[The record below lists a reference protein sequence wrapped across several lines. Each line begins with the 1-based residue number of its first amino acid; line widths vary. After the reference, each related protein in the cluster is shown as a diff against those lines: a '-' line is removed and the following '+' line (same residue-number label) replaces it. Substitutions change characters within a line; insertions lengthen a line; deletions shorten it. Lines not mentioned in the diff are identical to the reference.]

1 MTDKMD
7 LNENAN
13 SGSALRDLAEDQL
26 GKSLDVSSELKDLT
40 SEKIIHELQ
49 VHQIELEMQNEE
61 LKRVQLEL
69 EKSRDNY
76 QALYDSAPVGYFT
89 LTHKGLIKEINRTG
103 AILLGM
109 PRSKLINMRFGHFVA
124 PESEDQWYRHII
136 SALGHEEKQSCVL
149 TLRRDD
155 GSSFY
160 AHLESAR
167 LGAIT
172 EKADVE
178 KSPHLVVVVVDITE
192 RKRLEDSLER
202 SSVFVNS
209 LLDAIPAPLFYKDTK
224 GRYIG
229 FNKSYE
235 EFFGK
240 TRQELVGKSVFD
252 IASGELAEEYHA
264 KDLELFHNPGVQVY
278 DAQVR
283 DVLGAVH
290 DVVFRKS
297 TFVDPEGHVLG
308 LIGVILDVTE
318 RKRMEN
324 ELRKSKE
331 EWEQTFNAVPDLI
344 TILSN
349 DCKIIRVNRAMA
361 QRLGLD
367 AGDCIGLT
375 CYETVHGTDAP
386 PAFCPHLQLLG
397 DGKKHRVVVHEKG
410 LGGDY
415 AITVTPLLDAGGHL
429 FGSVH
434 VARDITDQKSAE
446 LRLAEIS
453 EMNQQI
459 IANSPVGI
467 AIYQADGQCIVAN
480 DAIGEII
487 GGAKEYVLSQNF
499 RRIKSWQDTEILDM
513 AMKTLNTGCPTSGSI
528 SMVSSFGKTL
538 WLSGSF
544 NRFLLR
550 DEPHLL
556 LMFSDI
562 TGLKQ
567 TEQKLQEL
575 NEKLEQS
582 VSDQSGELV
591 TVGQKLVCEV
601 QEHADT
607 SSSLRDSEKSVGV
620 IIESSPIGIF
630 VIQNQEYI
638 FANQALL
645 KIFGLTESSEI
656 IGKHPETPYRDDSG
670 KIISD
675 IIRKCVKKSE
685 LIKENELKVFTRN
698 HRERHLNI
706 WLQPTEFSG
715 SPAVI
720 GFIIDVSEE
729 LEIRS
734 HLNQAQKMEALGS
747 LAGGIAHDFNNV
759 LFAITGNTE
768 LAKIAAPTGSK
779 LNRQLDQVLRA
790 ARRAA
795 DLVKHILTFSRER
808 ELEKKPLLIGPIVNE
823 SLSFLRASI
832 TQNIEIRRNISGGL
846 HTVNA
851 DPTQIHQVI
860 MNLVT
865 NAYHAMKDTGGTLDV
880 SLEEV
885 ELTPDFVN
893 TRPGMLP
900 GTHQRLRVSDTGY
913 GMSQLTLRR
922 IFDPYFTTKEL
933 GQGTGL
939 GLSVVDGI
947 VREHGGA
954 ITVQSV
960 PDAGTTFEVYFPVI
974 MDDKISSDETE
985 QVAPL
990 GDGRILFVDDETMLT
1005 EMSKSLLEDLGYE
1018 VTTENNPLRAL
1029 AKFEA
1034 HPYSFDLV
1042 ITDMSMPKM
1051 TGLQLS
1057 MKISQIRRDIPII
1070 LITGFSILLE
1080 NVNLSEYGIREMVQK
1095 PIIRSILAQTISR
1108 ILTKQDC

>member
-1 MTDKMD
+1 MIRLLSD
-7 LNENAN
+7 
-13 SGSALRDLAEDQL
+13 
-26 GKSLDVSSELKDLT
+26 
-40 SEKIIHELQ
+40 
-49 VHQIELEMQNEE
+49 
-61 LKRVQLEL
+61 
-69 EKSRDNY
+69 
-76 QALYDSAPVGYFT
+76 FT
-89 LTHKGLIKEINRTG
+89 LTHRGLIKEVNRTG

-109 PRSKLINMRFGHFVA
+109 PCLKLIGRGFGHFVA
-124 PESEDQWYRHII
+124 PESLYQWDMHII
-136 SALGHEEKQSCVL
+136 SVLGHQEKQSCVL
-149 TLRRDD
+149 TLNRED

-160 AHLESAR
+160 AHLDSAR
-167 LGAIT
+167 ISAIT
-172 EKADVE
+172 QQADVE
-178 KSPHLVVVVVDITE
+178 KVSHLAVVVVDITE
-192 RKRLEDSLER
+192 RKRLEDSLEQ
-202 SSVFVNS
+202 SSVFVNT
-209 LLDAIPAPLFYKDTK
+209 LLDAIPAPLFYKDTEC
-224 GRYIG
+224 RYIG

-235 EFFGK
+235 AFFGK
-240 TRQELVGKSVFD
+240 TRQELIGKNVFD
-252 IASGELAEEYHA
+252 IASRELAEEYHA

-278 DAQVR
+278 DTQAKDAR
-283 DVLGAVH
+283 GAVH
-290 DVVFRKS
+290 DVVFHKS
-297 TFVDPEGHVLG
+297 TFLDTEGHVLG

-318 RKRMEN
+318 RKLMED
-324 ELRKSKE
+324 ELRKAKE
-331 EWEQTFNAVPDLI
+331 EWEKTFNAVPDLI

-367 AGDCIGLT
+367 AEDCKGLAY
-375 CYETVHGTDAP
+375 YETVHGIDAP
-386 PAFCPHLQLLG
+386 PTSCAHLQFLG
-397 DGKKHRVVVHEKG
+397 DGKEHSVEVHEEG

-415 AITVTPLLDAGGHL
+415 AVTTSPLLDASGHV

-434 VARDITDQKSAE
+434 VARDITDQKLAE

-459 IANSPVGI
+459 VANSPVGI
-467 AIYQADGQCIVAN
+467 AIYQADGHCIVAN
-480 DAIGEII
+480 DAIGKII
-487 GGAKEYVLSQNF
+487 GGAKEQVLSQNF
-499 RRIKSWQDTEILDM
+499 RRIKLWEDTGIIDM
-513 AMKTLNTGCPTSGSI
+513 AMKTLNTGIPNSGSI
-528 SMVSSFGKTL
+528 SLVSSFGKTL
-538 WLSGSF
+538 WLSCSF
-544 NRFLLR
+544 NRFYLR

-567 TEQKLQEL
+567 AERKLQEL

-591 TVGQKLVCEV
+591 TAGQKLIYEV

-607 SSSLRDSEKSVGV
+607 ASSLKDSEKSVRM

-638 FANQALL
+638 FANQAFMN
-645 KIFGLTESSEI
+645 IFGLTDSYKI
-656 IGKHPETPYRDDSG
+656 IGEHPETPYRDDSG
-670 KIISD
+670 KRMSD
-675 IIRKCVKKSE
+675 IIRECVDKSAM
-685 LIKENELKVFTRN
+685 IKENEFKVFTWDQ
-698 HRERHLNI
+698 RERYLNI

-768 LAKIAAPTGSK
+768 LAKIAAPAGSK
-779 LNRQLDQVLRA
+779 LNRQLDQVLGA

-795 DLVKHILTFSRER
+795 ELVKHILTFSRER

-954 ITVQSV
+954 ISVRSV
-960 PDAGTTFEVYFPVI
+960 PDRGTTFEVYFPVI

-985 QVAPL
+985 QVAPH
-990 GDGRILFVDDETMLT
+990 GKGRILFVDDETMLT
-1005 EMSKSLLEDLGYE
+1005 EMTKSLMEDLGYE
-1018 VTTENNPLRAL
+1018 VTTENNPVRAL
-1029 AKFEA
+1029 ARFESE
-1034 HPYSFDLV
+1034 PFSFDLI

-1080 NVNLSEYGIREMVQK
+1080 NINLSEYGIREMVQK
-1095 PIIRSILAQTISR
+1095 PIIRAILAQTISR
-1108 ILTKQDC
+1108 VLTKQDC

>member
-1 MTDKMD
+1 M
-7 LNENAN
+7 
-13 SGSALRDLAEDQL
+13 
-26 GKSLDVSSELKDLT
+26 
-40 SEKIIHELQ
+40 
-49 VHQIELEMQNEE
+49 
-61 LKRVQLEL
+61 
-69 EKSRDNY
+69 
-76 QALYDSAPVGYFT
+76 
-89 LTHKGLIKEINRTG
+89 
-103 AILLGM
+103 
-109 PRSKLINMRFGHFVA
+109 
-124 PESEDQWYRHII
+124 
-136 SALGHEEKQSCVL
+136 
-149 TLRRDD
+149 
-155 GSSFY
+155 
-160 AHLESAR
+160 
-167 LGAIT
+167 
-172 EKADVE
+172 
-178 KSPHLVVVVVDITE
+178 
-192 RKRLEDSLER
+192 
-202 SSVFVNS
+202 
-209 LLDAIPAPLFYKDTK
+209 
-224 GRYIG
+224 
-229 FNKSYE
+229 
-235 EFFGK
+235 
-240 TRQELVGKSVFD
+240 
-252 IASGELAEEYHA
+252 
-264 KDLELFHNPGVQVY
+264 ELFQNPGVQVY
-278 DAQVR
+278 GAKVKDAWGH
-283 DVLGAVH
+283 LH
-290 DVVFRKS
+290 EVVFHKS
-297 TFVDPEGHVLG
+297 TFLDPEGHILG
-308 LIGVILDVTE
+308 LIGVILDVTV
-318 RKRMEN
+318 RKRMEE
-324 ELRKSKE
+324 ELRKAKE

-361 QRLGLD
+361 QRFGLD
-367 AGDCIGLT
+367 AGDFIGLT

-459 IANSPVGI
+459 IENSPVGI

-808 ELEKKPLLIGPIVNE
+808 ELEKKPLLIGPIIQE
-823 SLSFLRASI
+823 SLNFLRSSI

-885 ELTPDFVN
+885 ELTPDFVK

-954 ITVQSV
+954 ISVRSV
-960 PDAGTTFEVYFPVI
+960 PDRGTTFEVYFPVI

-985 QVAPL
+985 QVAPH
-990 GDGRILFVDDETMLT
+990 GKGRILFVDDETMLT
-1005 EMSKSLLEDLGYE
+1005 EMTKSLMEDLGYE
-1018 VTTENNPLRAL
+1018 VTTENNPVRAL
-1029 AKFEA
+1029 ARFESE
-1034 HPYSFDLV
+1034 PFSFDLI

-1080 NVNLSEYGIREMVQK
+1080 NINLSEYGIREMVQK
-1095 PIIRSILAQTISR
+1095 PIIRAILAQTISR
-1108 ILTKQDC
+1108 VLTKQDC